1 MARWLLRFSII
12 PIFLYVLG
20 LAWFMNSLPGPAPQ
34 EKTDGIVVLTGGPG
48 RLSRGFDLIEQGA
61 APRLLISGV
70 ANVVRPEELAAE
82 YRVDMD
88 LIRCC
93 VDLGRDATDTRTN
106 GEEVAEWVHR
116 HQMKSIRV
124 VTNDWHMPRAR
135 KEIGWRLGG
144 GTKVVAD
151 GVRSPRTF
159 AQLFLEYNKY
169 LISPFGEQL
178 GLE

>member
-1 MARWLLRFSII
+1 MARTLFRFSIF
-12 PIFLYVLG
+12 PLFLYVIG
-20 LAWFMNSLPGPAPQ
+20 LAWFMNSLPGPADA
-34 EKTDGIVVLTGGPG
+34 ERTDGIVVLTGGPG
-48 RLSRGFDLIEQGA
+48 RLSRGFELIERGA
-61 APRLLISGV
+61 ADRLLISGV
-70 ANVVRPEELAAE
+70 AAMVRPEELAAE
-82 YRVDMD
+82 YQVEME

-106 GEEVAEWVHR
+106 GEEVAEWVQR
-116 HQMKSIRV
+116 HDIKSIRV

-135 KEIGWRLGG
+135 KEISWRLGR

-151 GVRSPRTF
+151 GVRSPRSFT
-159 AQLFLEYNKY
+159 QLFLEYNKY

>member
-1 MARWLLRFSII
+1 MVRNILRFSIF
-12 PIFLYVLG
+12 PLLLYVVG
-20 LAWFMNSLPGPAPQ
+20 LAWFMNSLPGPAGA
-34 EKTDGIVVLTGGPG
+34 ERTDGIVVLTGGPG
-48 RLSRGFDLIEQGA
+48 RVSRGFELIQRGA
-61 APRLLISGV
+61 ADRLLISGV
-70 ANVVRPEELAAE
+70 ADVVRPQELAAE
-82 YRVDMD
+82 HEVAMD

-106 GEEVAEWVHR
+106 GEEVAEWVQR
-116 HQMKSIRV
+116 HNMKSIRV

-135 KEIGWRLGG
+135 KEISWRLGR

-151 GVRSPRTF
+151 GVHSPRTF
-159 AQLFLEYNKY
+159 PQIFLEYNKY